1 MLKIY
6 QFPACPFCQI
16 VLRETRKLGLEE
28 GSDFEL
34 ISASRGTPGRD
45 EVVEKGGRS
54 QVPFLVDEEVGV
66 QMYESAD
73 IVEYL
78 RRKFAPVS

>member
-16 VLRETRKLGLEE
+16 VIREARNLGLEE
-28 GSDFEL
+28 GRDYEL
-34 ISASRGTPGRD
+34 INASRGTPGRE
-45 EVVEKGGRS
+45 EVVQLGGRS
-54 QVPFLVDEEVGV
+54 QVPFLVDEDAGV

-73 IVEYL
+73 IAEYM